1 MAWNGK
7 AGGIALAAVAFAA
20 CIAGWAAQAQVGA
33 AGEQPAPTSGPGHVF
48 QPAGERKDTMDCMA
62 FLGRCNERIE
72 ACDTERAHCESG
84 LALAHQQLQ
93 EAYAEIADL
102 RPKAALPVCSGSK
115 EWIHPVLA
123 TVSCYPY
130 ACGDTPFAC
139 KKQCGSKLD
148 CAPGRSCTAQGRCE
162 API

>member
-1 MAWNGK
+1 MASNRKPG
-7 AGGIALAAVAFAA
+7 AIALLAIALMA
-20 CIAGWAAQAQVGA
+20 CIAWWAAQAQVGV
-33 AGEQPAPTSGPGHVF
+33 AGDKPPPTRDPGHEF
-48 QPAGERKDTMDCMA
+48 QQTGERKDRIDCMA
-62 FLGRCNERIE
+62 FLGRCNERAN
-72 ACDTERAHCESG
+72 ACETERTHCEADA
-84 LALAHQQLQ
+84 ALKHQQLQ

-115 EWIHPVLA
+115 EWIHPVLP

-139 KKQCGSKLD
+139 KHQCNSKLD

>member
-1 MAWNGK
+1 MFGREVRCRIFDA
-7 AGGIALAAVAFAA
+7 AIADVSASLLDR
-20 CIAGWAAQAQVGA
+20 A
-33 AGEQPAPTSGPGHVF
+33 AGVTLRLCET
-48 QPAGERKDTMDCMA
+48 
-62 FLGRCNERIE
+62 RCNERIE

-115 EWIHPVLA
+115 EWIQPVLA
-123 TVSCYPY
+123 TGSCYPY